1 MSDPKPTPPPRN
13 RKARRKSSPGQVAF
27 LEYKAVRDKAKAER
41 ESVQRQDAWY
51 LHHFHPE
58 KAKAKRAKGVKH
70 NAEAS
75 AWRRHS
81 FVESFADWPS
91 VLAPGEMGYRI
102 REWLR
107 DPSRSVLNPKTGRR
121 KWKWRGCEKHFVK
134 TEASVRKKLTE
145 LEVFRYNFRE
155 RRYFKCGTVEE
166 AEATQRLA
174 EQEAERRRLE
184 REEEDRVEEEKRRA
198 YWDAHRKQEQEAE
211 RKKAE
216 ADAEAERLKAEANA
230 EAERRRLEREEAERD
245 RLSRPS
251 VAGWHDFIP
260 EELKATALRYIR
272 LCRWNSEAQC
282 LDEATARRVEF
293 CLRNGQDWFVS
304 LIRTYH
310 DWDMRRV
317 AEAVL
322 VAD

>member
-13 RKARRKSSPGQVAF
+13 RKARRKLSPGQVAC

-41 ESVQRQDAWY
+41 EARQRQDAWY

-75 AWRRHS
+75 AWRRQS
-81 FVESFADWPS
+81 FIESFADWPS
-91 VLAPGEMGYRI
+91 VLPAEEMGYRI

-107 DPSRSVLNPKTGRR
+107 DRSVLNPKTGRR
-121 KWKWRGCEKHFVK
+121 KWKWCGCEKNFVK

-145 LEVFRYNFRE
+145 LKVFRYNFRV
-155 RRYFKCGTVEE
+155 RLWFKCGSVEE

-174 EQEAERRRLE
+174 EQEAERRRLA
-184 REEEDRVEEEKRRA
+184 RE
-198 YWDAHRKQEQEAE
+198 EAE
-211 RKKAE
+211 RIEHERLNAEWEAKRKKKE
-216 ADAEAERLKAEANA
+216 EAERLKAEA
-230 EAERRRLEREEAERD
+230 EQAERD
-245 RLSRPS
+245 RLSRPL

-260 EELKATALRYIR
+260 EELKATALAIVRR
-272 LCRWNSEAQC
+272 
-282 LDEATARRVEF
+282 TPVAR
-293 CLRNGQDWFVS
+293 G
-304 LIRTYH
+304 IYH
-310 DWDMRRV
+310 DAQSLDDAKTGQTERWVRDKDGWLRHLQALHDHDREMRRV

>member
-51 LHHFHPE
+51 LHHLHPE
-58 KAKAKRAKGVKH
+58 KAKAKRAKGNKNNSV
-70 NAEAS
+70 AS
-75 AWRRHS
+75 AWRRQM

-91 VLAPGEMGYRI
+91 VLTAEEMGYRI

-107 DPSRSVLNPKTGRR
+107 DRSVLNPKTGRR

-155 RRYFKCGTVEE
+155 RRYFKCGAVEE

-174 EQEAERRRLE
+174 EQEAERRRLV
-184 REEEDRVEEEKRRA
+184 RE
-198 YWDAHRKQEQEAE
+198 EAE
-211 RKKAE
+211 RVEQERMKAE
-216 ADAEAERLKAEANA
+216 YDETEAYRKRQREAERLKAEADQ
-230 EAERRRLEREEAERD
+230 AERD
-245 RLSRPS
+245 RLSRPAVS
-251 VAGWHDFIP
+251 GWHDFIP
-260 EELKATALRYIR
+260 EELKGGALVIIR
-272 LCRWNSEAQC
+272 RTPVALGIYHNAQS
-282 LDEATARRVEF
+282 LDDAKTGQAERM
-293 CLRNGQDWFVS
+293 LRDRDGWVRHLQA
-304 LIRTYH
+304 LH
-310 DWDMRRV
+310 DHERKMRQV

>member
-75 AWRRHS
+75 AWRRQS

-91 VLAPGEMGYRI
+91 VLTAEEMGYRI
-102 REWLR
+102 REWLH
-107 DPSRSVLNPKTGRR
+107 DPSRSILNFRTSRR

-134 TEASVRKKLTE
+134 KEASVRKKLTE
-145 LEVFRYNFRE
+145 LKVFRYNFRA
-155 RRYFKCGTVEE
+155 RLWFKCGSVEE

-174 EQEAERRRLE
+174 EQEAERRRLA
-184 REEEDRVEEEKRRA
+184 REEAERVEAERRDA
-198 YWDAHRKQEQEAE
+198 YWEAHRRQEQEAK

-230 EAERRRLEREEAERD
+230 EAERRRLAREEAERD
-245 RLSRPS
+245 RYTRPA
-251 VAGWHDFIP
+251 VAGWHGFIP
-260 EELKATALRYIR
+260 EELKATALSYIR
-272 LCRWNSEAQC
+272 VCRWNSEARC
-282 LDEATARRVEF
+282 LDDATGGRVEF
-293 CLRNGQDWFVS
+293 CLRHGQDWFVS
-304 LIRTYH
+304 LLRSYH
-310 DWDMRRV
+310 DWDMCRV

>member
-41 ESVQRQDAWY
+41 EAKQRQDAWY

-91 VLAPGEMGYRI
+91 VLPAEEMGYRI
-102 REWLR
+102 REWLH
-107 DPSRSVLNPKTGRR
+107 DPSRSVLNFHTSRR

-134 TEASVRKKLTE
+134 KEASVRKKLTE
-145 LEVFRYNFRE
+145 LEVFRYNFRA
-155 RRYFKCGTVEE
+155 RLWFKCGSVEE

-174 EQEAERRRLE
+174 DAEEAKRRNAPAPEGWFSDLFRVGGRYPDKAEQTVLQWCRVGTLAEVKVGEVEYFEEMRREYYAEDLLNILE
-184 REEEDRVEEEKRRA
+184 RE
-198 YWDAHRKQEQEAE
+198 
-211 RKKAE
+211 
-216 ADAEAERLKAEANA
+216 
-230 EAERRRLEREEAERD
+230 
-245 RLSRPS
+245 
-251 VAGWHDFIP
+251 
-260 EELKATALRYIR
+260 
-272 LCRWNSEAQC
+272 C
-282 LDEATARRVEF
+282 
-293 CLRNGQDWFVS
+293 
-304 LIRTYH
+304 
-310 DWDMRRV
+310 M

-322 VAD
+322 VAN

>member
-27 LEYKAVRDKAKAER
+27 LQYKAVRDKAKAER
-41 ESVQRQDAWY
+41 EAKQRLDGWY

-58 KAKAKRAKGVKH
+58 IAQAKRAKGVKN

-75 AWRRHS
+75 AWRRQS
-81 FVESFADWPS
+81 FVESFTDWPS
-91 VLAPGEMGYRI
+91 VLTAGEMGYRI

-107 DPSRSVLNPKTGRR
+107 DRSVLNPTTGRR
-121 KWKWRGCEKHFVK
+121 KWKWRGCEKNFVK
-134 TEASVRKKLTE
+134 TEVSVRKKLTE

-155 RRYFKCGTVEE
+155 RLWFKCGSVEE

-184 REEEDRVEEEKRRA
+184 REE
-198 YWDAHRKQEQEAE
+198 
-211 RKKAE
+211 
-216 ADAEAERLKAEANA
+216 
-230 EAERRRLEREEAERD
+230 AERD
-245 RLSRPS
+245 RYTRPA

-260 EELKATALRYIR
+260 EELKATALSYIR
-272 LCRWNSEAQC
+272 VCRWNSEARC
-282 LDEATARRVEF
+282 LDDATGGRVEF
-293 CLRNGQDWFVS
+293 CLRHGQDWFVS
-304 LIRTYH
+304 LLRSYH
-310 DWDMRRV
+310 DWDMCRV

>member
-1 MSDPKPTPPPRN
+1 MNNPKPTPPPRN

-41 ESVQRQDAWY
+41 EAKQRQDAHY
-51 LHHFHPE
+51 LQTYHPE
-58 KAKAKRAKGVKH
+58 IAKAKRAKGNKNH
-70 NAEAS
+70 AEAS

-174 EQEAERRRLE
+174 AQEAERRRLE

-216 ADAEAERLKAEANA
+216 ANA
-230 EAERRRLEREEAERD
+230 EAERRRLEREEEDRD
-245 RLSRPS
+245 RLSRPA

-282 LDEATARRVEF
+282 LDEATGGRVEF
-293 CLRNGQDWFVS
+293 CLRKGEEWF
-304 LIRTYH
+304 LCLLRAHY
-310 DWDMRRV
+310 DDEMRRV

>member
-1 MSDPKPTPPPRN
+1 MSDLKPTPPPRN
-13 RKARRKSSPGQVAF
+13 RKARRKLSPGQVAF
-27 LEYKAVRDKAKAER
+27 LERKAVRDKAKAER
-41 ESVQRQDAWY
+41 EAKQRLDAWY

-91 VLAPGEMGYRI
+91 VLPAEEMGYRI

-107 DPSRSVLNPKTGRR
+107 DRSVLNPKTGRR
-121 KWKWRGCEKHFVK
+121 KWKWCGCKKNFVK

-145 LEVFRYNFRE
+145 LKVFRYNFRA
-155 RRYFKCGTVEE
+155 RLWFKCGSVEE

-174 EQEAERRRLE
+174 EQEAERRSLA
-184 REEEDRVEEEKRRA
+184 REEAERVEAEKRRA
-198 YWDAHRKQEQEAE
+198 HWEAHQRAEQEA
-211 RKKAE
+211 RHKQ
-216 ADAEAERLKAEANA
+216 AEAERLKAEA
-230 EAERRRLEREEAERD
+230 EQRERD
-245 RLSRPS
+245 RLSRPA
-251 VAGWHDFIP
+251 VVGWHDFIP
-260 EELKATALRYIR
+260 EELKAQALAYIR
-272 LCRWNSEAQC
+272 RRSVAPGIFHKAQSLDDAKSGQVEGLLRDRDGVLCYLQ
-282 LDEATARRVEF
+282 L
-293 CLRNGQDWFVS
+293 L
-304 LIRTYH
+304 H
-310 DWDMRRV
+310 DGEMRRV

>member
-1 MSDPKPTPPPRN
+1 MSDSKPTPTPRN
-13 RKARRKSSPGQVAF
+13 RKARRKLSPGQVAF

-41 ESVQRQDAWY
+41 EARQRQDAWY

-75 AWRRHS
+75 AWRRQS

-91 VLAPGEMGYRI
+91 VLPAEEMGYRI

-107 DPSRSVLNPKTGRR
+107 DRSVLNPKTGRR
-121 KWKWRGCEKHFVK
+121 KWKWRGCEKNFVK

-145 LEVFRYNFRE
+145 LKVFRYNFRV
-155 RRYFKCGTVEE
+155 RLWFKCGSVEE

-174 EQEAERRRLE
+174 EQEAERRRLAREEAECIE
-184 REEEDRVEEEKRRA
+184 RERLNAE
-198 YWDAHRKQEQEAE
+198 WEAK
-211 RKKAE
+211 RKKKE
-216 ADAEAERLKAEANA
+216 EAERLKAEA
-230 EAERRRLEREEAERD
+230 EQAERD
-245 RLSRPS
+245 RLSRPA

-260 EELKATALRYIR
+260 EELKATALAFLMRNLSLR
-272 LCRWNSEAQC
+272 DGQC
-282 LDEATARRVEF
+282 LDDLTMKEYELVFRHERFSTNEQVLKAFWRMRE
-293 CLRNGQDWFVS
+293 
-304 LIRTYH
+304 IE
-310 DWDMRRV
+310 MRRV

>member
-13 RKARRKSSPGQVAF
+13 RKARRKLSPGQVAF

-41 ESVQRQDAWY
+41 EARQRQDAWY

-75 AWRRHS
+75 AWRRQS
-81 FVESFADWPS
+81 FIESFADWPS
-91 VLAPGEMGYRI
+91 VLPAEEMGYRI

-107 DPSRSVLNPKTGRR
+107 DRSVLNPKTGRR
-121 KWKWRGCEKHFVK
+121 KWKWCGCEKNFVK

-145 LEVFRYNFRE
+145 LKVFRYNFRV
-155 RRYFKCGTVEE
+155 RLWFKCGSVEE

-174 EQEAERRRLE
+174 EQEAERRRLA
-184 REEEDRVEEEKRRA
+184 RE
-198 YWDAHRKQEQEAE
+198 EAE
-211 RKKAE
+211 RIEHERLNAEWEAKRKKKE
-216 ADAEAERLKAEANA
+216 EAERLKAEA
-230 EAERRRLEREEAERD
+230 EQAERD
-245 RLSRPS
+245 RLSRPL

-260 EELKATALRYIR
+260 EELKATALAIVRR
-272 LCRWNSEAQC
+272 
-282 LDEATARRVEF
+282 TPVAR
-293 CLRNGQDWFVS
+293 G
-304 LIRTYH
+304 IYH
-310 DWDMRRV
+310 DAQSLDDAKTGQTERWVRDKDGWLRHLQALHDHDRERRRV

>member
-13 RKARRKSSPGQVAF
+13 RKAWRKSSPGQVAF

-41 ESVQRQDAWY
+41 EAKQRQDAHY
-51 LHHFHPE
+51 LQTHYPE
-58 KAKAKRAKGVKH
+58 IAKAKRAKGNKNNSV
-70 NAEAS
+70 AS

-81 FVESFADWPS
+81 FVESFAAWPS
-91 VLAPGEMGYRI
+91 VLPAEEMGYRI

-107 DPSRSVLNPKTGRR
+107 DRSVLNPKTGRR

-155 RRYFKCGTVEE
+155 RLWVKCGSAEE

-174 EQEAERRRLE
+174 EQEAERRRLS
-184 REEEDRVEEEKRRA
+184 RVEAERVEAERREA
-198 YWDAHRKQEQEAE
+198 YWEAHRKEQQEAK

-216 ADAEAERLKAEANA
+216 ADQ
-230 EAERRRLEREEAERD
+230 AERD
-245 RLSRPS
+245 RLSRPAVS
-251 VAGWHDFIP
+251 GWHDFIP
-260 EELKATALRYIR
+260 EELKPTVLHYLRLEGR
-272 LCRWNSEAQC
+272 LSVSQSLDDLSTKEAVKFTRIAD
-282 LDEATARRVEF
+282 LKYLELWGERMA
-293 CLRNGQDWFVS
+293 
-304 LIRTYH
+304 
-310 DWDMRRV
+310 RRV

>member
-41 ESVQRQDAWY
+41 EAKQRQDAWY

-75 AWRRHS
+75 AWRRQS

-91 VLAPGEMGYRI
+91 VLTAEEMGYRI
-102 REWLR
+102 REWLH
-107 DPSRSVLNPKTGRR
+107 DPSRSILNFRTSRR

-134 TEASVRKKLTE
+134 KEASVRKKLTE
-145 LEVFRYNFRE
+145 LKVFRYNFRA
-155 RRYFKCGTVEE
+155 RLWFKCGSVEE

-174 EQEAERRRLE
+174 ERT
-184 REEEDRVEEEKRRA
+184 EE
-198 YWDAHRKQEQEAE
+198 
-211 RKKAE
+211 
-216 ADAEAERLKAEANA
+216 ERLKRTRAE
-230 EAERRRLEREEAERD
+230 
-245 RLSRPS
+245 
-251 VAGWHDFIP
+251 AGWHDFIP
-260 EELKATALRYIR
+260 GHLKETMRGWLIANDLLPDGHPLDALSAYGLSEVRHEMQVLGSYVVMVDKLRARYDR
-272 LCRWNSEAQC
+272 Q
-282 LDEATARRVEF
+282 
-293 CLRNGQDWFVS
+293 
-304 LIRTYH
+304 
-310 DWDMRRV
+310 MREV

>member
-1 MSDPKPTPPPRN
+1 MSDPKPTPTPRN
-13 RKARRKSSPGQVAF
+13 RKARRKLSPGQVAF

-41 ESVQRQDAWY
+41 EAKQRQDAWY

-75 AWRRHS
+75 AWRRQS

-91 VLAPGEMGYRI
+91 VLPAEEMGYRI

-107 DPSRSVLNPKTGRR
+107 DRSVLNPKTGRR
-121 KWKWRGCEKHFVK
+121 KWKWCGCEKNFVK

-145 LEVFRYNFRE
+145 LEVFRYNFRA
-155 RRYFKCGTVEE
+155 RLWFKCGSVEE

-174 EQEAERRRLE
+174 DAEEAKRKSAPAGEGWFTELFRVGGRYPDKAEQTILHWCRVGTLAEVKVGEVEYFRKMRREYYVEDILKILE
-184 REEEDRVEEEKRRA
+184 RE
-198 YWDAHRKQEQEAE
+198 
-211 RKKAE
+211 
-216 ADAEAERLKAEANA
+216 
-230 EAERRRLEREEAERD
+230 
-245 RLSRPS
+245 
-251 VAGWHDFIP
+251 
-260 EELKATALRYIR
+260 
-272 LCRWNSEAQC
+272 C
-282 LDEATARRVEF
+282 
-293 CLRNGQDWFVS
+293 
-304 LIRTYH
+304 
-310 DWDMRRV
+310 M

>member
-41 ESVQRQDAWY
+41 KAKQRQDAHY
-51 LHHFHPE
+51 LQTHHPE
-58 KAKAKRAKGVKH
+58 IAKAKRAKGNKN

-91 VLAPGEMGYRI
+91 VLTPGEMGYRI

-107 DPSRSVLNPKTGRR
+107 DRSVLNPKTGRR

-134 TEASVRKKLTE
+134 KEASVRKKLTE

-155 RRYFKCGTVEE
+155 RRYFKCGAVEE
-166 AEATQRLA
+166 AEITQRLA
-174 EQEAERRRLE
+174 KQEAERRRL
-184 REEEDRVEEEKRRA
+184 V
-198 YWDAHRKQEQEAE
+198 
-211 RKKAE
+211 
-216 ADAEAERLKAEANA
+216 
-230 EAERRRLEREEAERD
+230 REEAERVEAEKREAYWETHRREQQEVERTKAEAERT
-245 RLSRPS
+245 RLSRPA

-260 EELKATALRYIR
+260 EELKPTALQLFRGSRR
-272 LCRWNSEAQC
+272 LSDDQSLDDLCVSEVERFTKDGHALFIAMLQGWG
-282 LDEATARRVEF
+282 EGQARR
-293 CLRNGQDWFVS
+293 L
-304 LIRTYH
+304 
-310 DWDMRRV
+310 